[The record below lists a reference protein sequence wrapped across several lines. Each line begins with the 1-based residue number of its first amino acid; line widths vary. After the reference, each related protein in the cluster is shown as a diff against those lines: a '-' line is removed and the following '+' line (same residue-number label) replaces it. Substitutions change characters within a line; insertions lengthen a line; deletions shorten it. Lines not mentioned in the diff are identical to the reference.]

1 MEDPLDSPTH
11 TRRSP
16 NLPLPK
22 MRAHSFQ
29 EVTHDGDDADAA
41 RPAELDLEGGLGKPD
56 FRRHRYP
63 CAITWSPLPGL
74 TCCCPCIGHMGIADS
89 NGIIYD
95 FQVRR
100 DNKAVVVDGGGV
112 ETRIREG
119 HSSFF
124 SHLSPCSL
132 PPPFPLRSP
141 SVPHPFPIRSP
152 LLRPSPSFPNH
163 HLKSIS
169 IPPPPSPPRSVS
181 LP

>member
-1 MEDPLDSPTH
+1 MKDPRGSPTQ

-16 NLPLPK
+16 TLPLPK

-95 FQVRR
+95 FQVRET
-100 DNKAVVVDGGGV
+100 NKVQHDGLQ
-112 ETRIREG
+112 IR
-119 HSSFF
+119 
-124 SHLSPCSL
+124 
-132 PPPFPLRSP
+132 R
-141 SVPHPFPIRSP
+141 
-152 LLRPSPSFPNH
+152 
-163 HLKSIS
+163 
-169 IPPPPSPPRSVS
+169 
-181 LP
+181 